1 MSRLIGRDRDLAL
14 LDELLSNDRSE
25 FLLVYG
31 PHGASK
37 TTLLT
42 RWATDSGLP
51 FVYWVASRST
61 PAMLRKTLAQAIWRL
76 DTPTGRGPSFPT
88 WDMLFQEIARRIGT
102 RRVILILDQ
111 FQYAMEACPALTS
124 QLQNAW
130 DHLFKDTNI
139 FLVMV
144 GSHIHT
150 MERVQRYS
158 EPLHGRFTAR
168 LIVDPL
174 PFGALAEFFPHYPPA
189 QRVIAYAILG
199 GAPAHLARFN
209 DRRTIKENVQA
220 QVFDRSGAFCL
231 EPFVLIADQVRRP
244 RNYIAIMQAIA
255 AGNHTMNTIAK
266 ASGLQRA
273 NAGGRYLKRLQEM
286 HFVERRVPVTV
297 RRFQRTT
304 MGRYHLNNHYLRFYF
319 RFVWPNLHLLELGLL
334 DELWETVRAELDTF
348 VGRYSFP
355 HLCQEWIWAQAAAG
369 ELPFVPEHVGVHWG
383 NGVKVDV
390 VALNWREK
398 AILLGET
405 RWAAYRIGRS
415 VVRELVEEKTP
426 RVLETLPD
434 RGDGWTVYYAL
445 FTRAGLTEA
454 AQTEALAHNALLVD
468 LMALDDA
475 LQTDVRNQGDL
486 KPETSHENLCF

>member
-1 MSRLIGRDRDLAL
+1 MSRLIGRARDLDL
-14 LDELLSNDRSE
+14 LDELLSRNRSE

-31 PHGASK
+31 PHGVGK
-37 TTLLT
+37 TALLT
-42 RWATDSGLP
+42 RWATDSGLS

-61 PAMLRKTLAQAIWRL
+61 PAMLRKTLAQAVWRL

-88 WDMLFQEIARRIGT
+88 WDMLFQEIARRIGD

-144 GSHIHT
+144 GSHIHA

-158 EPLHGRFTAR
+158 QPLYGRFTAR
-168 LIVDPL
+168 LIVDPP
-174 PFGALAEFFPHYPPA
+174 PFGTLAEFFPRYTPA

-199 GAPAHLARFN
+199 GKPAHLERFD
-209 DRRTIKENVQA
+209 DRRTIKEDIQSQA
-220 QVFDRSGAFCL
+220 FDRSGAFCL
-231 EPFVLIADQVRRP
+231 EPFTLIADQVHRP

-255 AGNHTMNTIAK
+255 AGNHTIDKIAK

-273 NAGGRYLKRLQEM
+273 NAGGRYLKQLQEM

-304 MGRYHLNNHYLRFYF
+304 MGRYHLNDNYLRFYF
-319 RFVWPNLHLLELGLL
+319 RFMWPNLRLLELALL
-334 DELWETVRAELDTF
+334 DELWEIVRTELDTF
-348 VGRYSFP
+348 VGRYTFP
-355 HLCQEWIWAQAAAG
+355 HLCQEWIWARAGAG
-369 ELPFVPEHVGVHWG
+369 ELPFVPEHVGAHWG
-383 NGVKVDV
+383 NGVRVDV

-405 RWAAYRIGRS
+405 RWTAYQIGRS
-415 VVRELVEEKTP
+415 AVYELVEEKTP
-426 RVLETLPD
+426 KVLEALPD
-434 RGDGWTVYYAL
+434 RGDGWTVCYAF
-445 FTRAGLTEA
+445 FTRAGLTKTA
-454 AQTEALAHNALLVD
+454 RAEALAHNALLVD
-468 LMALDDA
+468 LIALDDT
-475 LQTDVRNQGDL
+475 LQTDVHNKNDL
-486 KPETSHENLCF
+486 KLESTYENLCF